1 MAVAEFEKQNTTPQE
16 TQQRVT
22 EKVKKKG
29 RKTVEKKNRALT
41 TLEVTYVP
49 INKIIPNEWNP
60 NRQSD
65 HDFELLLKSMSEDG
79 FCVAAHT
86 PILCADLKWRPAG
99 ELSPGDKIIAF
110 DRDASPLNENG
121 KHQRRFKTTTV
132 TSNGIF
138 EDDLYEV
145 LVDGGQ
151 SVLCNADHPWLCS
164 RKYGPV
170 EDRFNGEWVKTSELT
185 NNDYVFKILDTWET
199 IDNYSSGWLAGFLD
213 GEGCLSLEK
222 THNGS
227 HCPVARLSVT
237 QKPSK
242 IADRMVSEVL
252 GRCPE
257 AEVSVWEHVDQ
268 PNWQDN
274 VRVRVNRMGSIM
286 KLIGS
291 VQPQRLIDN
300 AGYFWEGRSIIP
312 KNGAAKRVVSVNHVG
327 KGKLASLGTES
338 RTYIASGFAMHNTQ
352 PVVTIRTEKGIK
364 IVDGE
369 HRWRAASVL
378 GFEEI
383 PVVITPMTEE
393 QAKIATLRHNR
404 ARGSEDIELTAELL
418 RDLEKVGALDWAQD
432 SLMLDDTELNK
443 LLEDIP
449 APEALAGEDW
459 SEAWEPS
466 NDREVADDG
475 DVQVT
480 TETREIE
487 SSGGG
492 TVSAASSL
500 AAVERQRERE
510 RQLAE
515 AKTAEERQALRK
527 DHDIFRLYLTFTGDE
542 AVVVKKVLGN
552 RAAEKV
558 IEMCKLAYEELEDSE
573 K

>member
-29 RKTVEKKNRALT
+29 RKVVEKKNQALS

-79 FCVAAHT
+79 F
-86 PILCADLKWRPAG
+86 
-99 ELSPGDKIIAF
+99 
-110 DRDASPLNENG
+110 
-121 KHQRRFKTTTV
+121 
-132 TSNGIF
+132 
-138 EDDLYEV
+138 
-145 LVDGGQ
+145 
-151 SVLCNADHPWLCS
+151 
-164 RKYGPV
+164 
-170 EDRFNGEWVKTSELT
+170 
-185 NNDYVFKILDTWET
+185 
-199 IDNYSSGWLAGFLD
+199 
-213 GEGCLSLEK
+213 
-222 THNGS
+222 
-227 HCPVARLSVT
+227 
-237 QKPSK
+237 
-242 IADRMVSEVL
+242 
-252 GRCPE
+252 
-257 AEVSVWEHVDQ
+257 
-268 PNWQDN
+268 
-274 VRVRVNRMGSIM
+274 
-286 KLIGS
+286 
-291 VQPQRLIDN
+291 
-300 AGYFWEGRSIIP
+300 
-312 KNGAAKRVVSVNHVG
+312 
-327 KGKLASLGTES
+327 
-338 RTYIASGFAMHNTQ
+338 TQ

-466 NDREVADDG
+466 NDREVADGG
-475 DVQVT
+475 DVEVT

-552 RAAEKV
+552 RAAERV
-558 IEMCKLAYEELEDSE
+558 IEMCKFAYEELEDSE

>member
-1 MAVAEFEKQNTTPQE
+1 MPEKPAEQKAVNTTPAE
-16 TQQRVT
+16 TQMRVT

-29 RKTVEKKNRALT
+29 KKAVDKKNKALE
-41 TLEVTYVP
+41 TLNIEYIHVND
-49 INKIIPNEWNP
+49 IHPNEWNP

-99 ELSPGDKIIAF
+99 DLLPGDKIIAF
-110 DRDASPLNENG
+110 DRDAAALNENG

-145 LVDGGQ
+145 SVEGGH
-151 SVLCNADHPWLCS
+151 SVLCNAEHPWLCS

-170 EDRFNGEWVKTSELT
+170 EDRFNGEWVRTSELT

-199 IDNYSSGWLAGFLD
+199 VEDYSSGWLSGFLD

-227 HCPVARLSVT
+227 NHPVARLSVT

-242 IADRMVSEVL
+242 TADKMVKEVL
-252 GRCPE
+252 ERCPE

-312 KNGAAKRVVSVNHVG
+312 KDGARRRVVSVNHIG

-352 PVVTIRTEKGIK
+352 PVVCIKTEDGRIK

-369 HRWRAASVL
+369 HRWRAAHSL
-378 GFEEI
+378 GFDEI

-404 ARGSEDIELTAELL
+404 ARGSEDIDLTAELL

-432 SLMLDDTELNK
+432 SLMLDDAELNK
-443 LLEDIP
+443 LLEDIA
-449 APEALAGEDW
+449 APDALAGEDW
-459 SEAWEPS
+459 TEAWEPS
-466 NDREVADDG
+466 NDRDVEDD
-475 DVQVT
+475 DELETT
-480 TETREIE
+480 TETREIQ
-487 SSGGG
+487 SGGGG
-492 TVSAASSL
+492 TVAAASSI

-510 RQLAE
+510 KQLAQ

-542 AVVVKKVLGN
+542 ATLVKQVLGDH
-552 RAAEKV
+552 AAEKV
-558 IEMCKLAYEELEDSE
+558 IEMCKKEEQSAEE
-573 K
+573 